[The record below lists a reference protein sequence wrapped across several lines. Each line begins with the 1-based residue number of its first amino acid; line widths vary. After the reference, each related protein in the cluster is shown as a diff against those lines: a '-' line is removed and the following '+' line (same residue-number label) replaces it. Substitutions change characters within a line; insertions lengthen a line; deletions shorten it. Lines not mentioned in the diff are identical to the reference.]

1 MTLWIEE
8 LASEAAEPITAG
20 RKMRAVFFC
29 LGKLVN
35 RQLTTNLLRKL
46 IERRVGT
53 HEVEKSARLTIKDNL
68 RRNLEVVDFLL
79 KIKLKDAEKWTERL
93 RKQFLREKEN
103 LYTSINRGG
112 LLKVAFWSKVKALMD
127 KKWKDGK
134 QKIQEKVDR
143 LENTYKGARTQTGKV
158 GNIRVG
164 DRELGE
170 SGSCWSGTGTSMLTC
185 PSSTTG

>member
-1 MTLWIEE
+1 M
-8 LASEAAEPITAG
+8 
-20 RKMRAVFFC
+20 
-29 LGKLVN
+29 
-35 RQLTTNLLRKL
+35 
-46 IERRVGT
+46 
-53 HEVEKSARLTIKDNL
+53 
-68 RRNLEVVDFLL
+68 
-79 KIKLKDAEKWTERL
+79 
-93 RKQFLREKEN
+93 
-103 LYTSINRGG
+103 
-112 LLKVAFWSKVKALMD
+112 AFWSKVKSLMD

-170 SGSCWSGTGTSMLTC
+170 SGSCWSGTGTLMLTC